1 MGGKNLNEKAVK
13 KLTKKG
19 CIVEKEAAESLT
31 QDDLRTIEEMDTTP
45 MYISEKML
53 SEIRETPEDAKGAG
67 RDAIQDPEKDD
78 YSTTETGATEPS
90 GSKEDSSDR
99 EDEAQE
105 PGQVEVKS
113 KGSRSVTI
121 QDRRTRRIETK
132 VEVLDT
138 ADISREEKDVPEF
151 LNNYNDRYDR
161 LKKLLMRR
169 MELKSAVA
177 IQRLDMRS
185 EGEEAAVVGIVRD
198 KYSTNSGR
206 YIVELEDK
214 TGSFKALVEERD
226 GDRIVPDEVI
236 GVRGSLGGDIIY
248 ANSVVRPDLPI
259 PQGANT
265 TREKVRAAYVS
276 DFHLGSKD
284 TLEERFD
291 EFAEWMGSD
300 AASDIGYL
308 VIPGDVVEGV
318 GTYPGQEEELK
329 VTNIYDQYEMF
340 EDWVEELPES
350 LQLIVGPGNH
360 DIVRLAEP
368 QPSLP
373 EKALPRISDFNN
385 VHLVQNPQWVKLH
398 GIESSGILNLMY
410 HGYSFDDHVA
420 QIQELREKAY
430 QEPHHVMIDLLK
442 RRHLA
447 PTFGTNLLAPE
458 DKDYLTIER
467 EPDVFVAGHFHSH
480 ANQSYKGVNVICA
493 STFQSQTDFQ
503 KRMGHEPDPGKVTVV
518 DYKTRNTEVKQ
529 F

>member
-1 MGGKNLNEKAVK
+1 
-13 KLTKKG
+13 
-19 CIVEKEAAESLT
+19 
-31 QDDLRTIEEMDTTP
+31 
-45 MYISEKML
+45 MYISERML
-53 SEIRETPEDAKGAG
+53 SKIRETPEDAEDAG
-67 RDAIQDPEKDD
+67 REAIQDPEEEAASGPKSTDSTGSNREDD
-78 YSTTETGATEPS
+78 S
-90 GSKEDSSDR
+90 GEQDQEQEVEVESKE
-99 EDEAQE
+99 
-105 PGQVEVKS
+105 
-113 KGSRSVTI
+113 SRSVTI
-121 QDRRTRRIETK
+121 QDRRTRRIQTK

-177 IQRLDMRS
+177 IQRLDMRN
-185 EGEEAAVVGIVRD
+185 EGEEAAVIGIVRD

-248 ANSVVRPDLPI
+248 ADSVVRPDLPI
-259 PQGANT
+259 PQGTNT
-265 TREKVRAAYVS
+265 TREKVRAAYIS

-284 TLEERFD
+284 TLEKRLD
-291 EFAEWMGSD
+291 EFADWLGSEE
-300 AASDIGYL
+300 ARNIGYL

-318 GTYPGQEEELK
+318 GTYPGQEDELK

-350 LQLIVGPGNH
+350 LQVIVGPGNH

-373 EKALPRISDFNN
+373 DKALPRISDFNN

-480 ANQSYKGVNVICA
+480 VNQSYKDVNVVCA
-493 STFQSQTDFQ
+493 STFQAQTDFQ
-503 KRMGHEPDPGKVTVV
+503 KRVGHEPDPGKVTVV